1 MIYSEAYTRSDP
13 CPPLPP
19 GGSVLPYMD
28 HKGCAAEKD
37 VVFKSLNVG
46 PGIQI

>member
-1 MIYSEAYTRSDP
+1 MIYSEAYTRSYP

-19 GGSVLPYMD
+19 GGNVLPYMD

-37 VVFKSLNVG
+37 VVFKSLNLG
-46 PGIQI
+46 PGIKI